1 MQQEQ
6 ILRSFQEKILSR
18 EDYFSSCVWNRRE
31 SFVEKASAAGQGSVG
46 PESGCVMMCCHK
58 CNGLP
63 KKTHHLPYLVTKPV
77 RGRSACIWE
86 EKYFPFVSW
95 CLRMSTSISVEERHG
110 FCLGGCCVQLKVR
123 AVNPQQLAA
132 LLDGC
137 SKVKRAKPGKAC
149 FLPTNIWWT
158 QIQCM
163 WKPCPIHPKKTLIAF
178 IHTPLLC
185 EKSYMQH
192 IGELWLWLQA
202 NFRSQ
207 TFLFSKLHLRS
218 EKGSCPLVLKKN
230 MFLFDAKIK
239 AFSKALWCARQKDM
253 QADSEGGLVFSN
265 YQHSFWILLPRQNFN
280 VK

>member
-1 MQQEQ
+1 MSENVN
-6 ILRSFQEKILSR
+6 IHFSGRKTWILSGR
-18 EDYFSSCVWNRRE
+18 MLCSTEGACC
-31 SFVEKASAAGQGSVG
+31 KPTAARSIVRWLLQGEEGKTRQGMFPSYQQ
-46 PESGCVMMCCHK
+46 MMNTDPVHVK
-58 CNGLP
+58 TLP
-63 KKTHHLPYLVTKPV
+63 
-77 RGRSACIWE
+77 
-86 EKYFPFVSW
+86 
-95 CLRMSTSISVEERHG
+95 
-110 FCLGGCCVQLKVR
+110 
-123 AVNPQQLAA
+123 NP
-132 LLDGC
+132 
-137 SKVKRAKPGKAC
+137 S
-149 FLPTNIWWT
+149 N
-158 QIQCM
+158 
-163 WKPCPIHPKKTLIAF
+163 KTLIAF